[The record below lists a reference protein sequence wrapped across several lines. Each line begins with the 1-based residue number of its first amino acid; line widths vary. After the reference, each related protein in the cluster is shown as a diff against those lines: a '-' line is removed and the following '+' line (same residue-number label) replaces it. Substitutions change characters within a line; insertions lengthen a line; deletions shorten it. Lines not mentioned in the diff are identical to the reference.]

1 MVDLYLTSPTLIL
14 ARMGTDYPE
23 LDNTTLEIL
32 AYDAETEVYGYTGIY
47 PTITEKDTKAA
58 FTITYRLAAPTATLT
73 IDNTTT
79 NTLTLTIDGVDDVY
93 DLTAEANDTITELVT
108 VLDAVSG
115 IICTIDAD
123 ATTDQDSAGLQD
135 LDAVNIKSEV
145 QTVEYMP
152 YDADEE
158 CPDEISWT
166 TDAITYRLMVGA
178 ANAYATSA
186 ALAKVLG
193 IDISATNYKVALLE
207 VAKDSASRNLLKM
220 VFFYR
225 NIAKEMLDKIS
236 STPRRRRRAYMV
248 TPNATDTSSNA
259 DYYPY
264 VG

>member
-1 MVDLYLTSPTLIL
+1 MTDLYLTSPALIL

-23 LDNTTLEIL
+23 LDDTTLEIL
-32 AYDAETEVYGYTGIY
+32 AYDAETDVYGYTGIY
-47 PTITEKDTKAA
+47 PTITEKTTKAA

-79 NTLTLTIDGVDDVY
+79 NTLTLTIDGVDTVY
-93 DLTAEANDTITELVT
+93 DLTAAANDTLAKLVA

-135 LDAVNIKSEV
+135 LTAVDIKATV
-145 QTVEYMP
+145 QTAEYMP
-152 YDADEE
+152 YNPDEE
-158 CPDEISWT
+158 CPDEITWS
-166 TDAITYRLMVGA
+166 TDVITYRLMVGA
-178 ANAYATSA
+178 ANAFATSA

-193 IDISATNYKVALLE
+193 IDISATNYKIALLE
-207 VAKDSASRNLLKM
+207 VQKDSASRNLLKM
-220 VFFYR
+220 VFYYR

-236 STPRRRRRAYMV
+236 STPKRRRRAYLV
-248 TPNATDTSSNA
+248 SPNTTTATA

-264 VG
+264 LG

>member
-1 MVDLYLTSPTLIL
+1 MTLYLTSPSLVL

-23 LDNTTLEIL
+23 LDDSTLEIL

-47 PTITEKDTKAA
+47 PTITEKNTKAA
-58 FTITYRLAAPTATLT
+58 FTITYRLAALTATLT

-79 NTLTLTIDGVDDVY
+79 NTLTLTIDGVDTTK
-93 DLTAEANDTITELVT
+93 DLTAAANDTIAELVAI
-108 VLDAVSG
+108 LDAIDG
-115 IICTIDAD
+115 IICTIDTD

-152 YDADEE
+152 YDADEV
-158 CPDEISWT
+158 CPDLVEWT
-166 TDAITYRLMVGA
+166 TDVITYRLMVGA

-207 VAKDSASRNLLKM
+207 VQKDSASRNLLKM

-236 STPRRRRRAYMV
+236 STPRRRRRAYLV
-248 TPNATDTSSNA
+248 SPNTSTSTA

-264 VG
+264 LG

>member
-1 MVDLYLTSPTLIL
+1 MTLYLTSPSLVL

-23 LDNTTLEIL
+23 LDDATLEIL

-47 PTITEKDTKAA
+47 PTITEKDEKAA

-79 NTLTLTIDGVDDVY
+79 NTLTLTIDGVDTTK
-93 DLTAEANDTITELVT
+93 DLTDAANDTIAELVAI
-108 VLDAVSG
+108 LDAIDG

-123 ATTDQDSAGLQD
+123 ATTDQDSAGLKD
-135 LDAVNIKSEV
+135 LTAVNIKSEV

-158 CPDEISWT
+158 CPDLVEWT
-166 TDAITYRLMVGA
+166 TDVITYRLMVGA

-207 VAKDSASRNLLKM
+207 VQKDSASRNLLKM

-236 STPRRRRRAYMV
+236 STPRRRRRAYLV
-248 TPNATDTSSNA
+248 SPNTTTATA

-264 VG
+264 LG

>member
-1 MVDLYLTSPTLIL
+1 MVDLYLTSPSLVL

-23 LDNTTLEIL
+23 LDDSTLEIL

-47 PTITEKDTKAA
+47 PTITEKNTKAA

-79 NTLTLTIDGVDDVY
+79 NTLTLTIDGVDTTK
-93 DLTAEANDTITELVT
+93 DLTAAANDTIAELVA
-108 VLDAVSG
+108 VLDAIDG
-115 IICTIDAD
+115 IICTIDSD
-123 ATTDQDSAGLQD
+123 ATTDQDSTGLQD

-152 YDADEE
+152 YDADEV
-158 CPDEISWT
+158 CPDLVEWT
-166 TDAITYRLMVGA
+166 TDVITYRLMVGA

-207 VAKDSASRNLLKM
+207 VQKDSASRNLLKM

-236 STPRRRRRAYMV
+236 STPRRRRRAYLV
-248 TPNATDTSSNA
+248 SPNTSTATA

-264 VG
+264 LG

>member
-1 MVDLYLTSPTLIL
+1 MVDLYLTSPSLVL

-23 LDNTTLEIL
+23 LDDSTLEIL

-47 PTITEKDTKAA
+47 PTITEKNTKAA

-79 NTLTLTIDGVDDVY
+79 NTLTLTIDGVDTTK
-93 DLTAEANDTITELVT
+93 DLTDAANDTIAELVA
-108 VLDAVSG
+108 VLDAIDG
-115 IICTIDAD
+115 IICTIDSD

-152 YDADEE
+152 YDADEV
-158 CPDEISWT
+158 CPDLVEWT
-166 TDAITYRLMVGA
+166 TDVITYRLMVGA

-207 VAKDSASRNLLKM
+207 VQKDSASRNLLKM

-236 STPRRRRRAYMV
+236 STPRRRRRAYLV
-248 TPNATDTSSNA
+248 SPNTSTSSA

-264 VG
+264 LG